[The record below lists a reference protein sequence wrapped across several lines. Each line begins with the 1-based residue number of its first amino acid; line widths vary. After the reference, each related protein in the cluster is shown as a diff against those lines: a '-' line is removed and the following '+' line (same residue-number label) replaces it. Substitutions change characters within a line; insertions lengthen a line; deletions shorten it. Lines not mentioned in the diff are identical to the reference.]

1 MYRIAGFT
9 PGVRAASDIDAIRE
23 EFDRIIR
30 LANHVRSLHPLF
42 GRFGVMDTEI
52 SARGQALMD
61 KMSLQD
67 DQSAEDIAE
76 LDRLSAAPNTTFLF
90 DAPENFLKSM
100 ITAHQRKTVD
110 DPDAPI
116 SLSVRTDGTYEG
128 EIERV
133 VYCNG
138 RDFGSITL
146 QMPMHDNTDFWY
158 QNWTVMRDI
167 MFGVMDIWKV
177 DWIVAQPTMYVG
189 LQKNLFHDR
198 RSFGWMGW
206 TPQDLSRGANS
217 ALARME
223 PHKSGTFMLL
233 QERMMTM
240 KAPDIDACNKAEAY
254 LLDRGA
260 LALL

>member
-1 MYRIAGFT
+1 
-9 PGVRAASDIDAIRE
+9 
-23 EFDRIIR
+23 
-30 LANHVRSLHPLF
+30 
-42 GRFGVMDTEI
+42 MDTEL
-52 SARGQALMD
+52 SARGQALADQML
-61 KMSLQD
+61 LQD
-67 DQSAEDIAE
+67 EPSEEDLAE
-76 LDRLSAAPNTTFLF
+76 LDRLSASPNTTFLF
-90 DAPENFLKSM
+90 DEPKNFLNSM
-100 ITAHQRKTVD
+100 IAAHQRKTVD
-110 DPDAPI
+110 DPEAPI

-138 RDFGSITL
+138 RDFGSVVL

-167 MFGVMDIWKV
+167 MFAVMDIWKV

-206 TPQDLSRGANS
+206 TPQPLTNS
-217 ALARME
+217 ASTAIARSE
-223 PHKSGTFMLL
+223 SYRGGTFMLL
-233 QERMMTM
+233 QERMMNM
-240 KAPDIDACNKAEAY
+240 KPPDIETCNRAEAY